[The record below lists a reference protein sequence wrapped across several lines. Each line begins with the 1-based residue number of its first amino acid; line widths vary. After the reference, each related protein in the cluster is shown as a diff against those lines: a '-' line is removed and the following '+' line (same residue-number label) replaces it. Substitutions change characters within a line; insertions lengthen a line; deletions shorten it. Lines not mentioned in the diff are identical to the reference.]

1 MEINKTLKVL
11 GGIFVNIYREINL
24 NIDHKTVRERTK
36 QILSKYKFLKSTKTE
51 TETNR
56 EPQNRQDLKR
66 IIKF

>member
-1 MEINKTLKVL
+1 MEISKTLKVL

-36 QILSKYKFLKSTKTE
+36 QILSKYKFLKSTKIE